1 MTSPFSD
8 LPELPCDVAEALEQF
23 KLAII
28 RHKSMDW
35 GMIGQDELLD
45 VCRALT
51 QFVEGEPELL
61 DPIQSDQVQY
71 QPEYRSVRKDFIY
84 AAIGAIESA
93 LGYMPLIK
101 TEVPQWNRQ
110 LSLDIRNMESAIEQ
124 LRSDEVTS
132 LGPTKKTPTSLQN
145 SGPGRAPL

>member
-1 MTSPFSD
+1 MIMTSPFSD

-28 RHKSMDW
+28 RHKSMNW
-35 GMIGQDELLD
+35 GMIGQDEMQRVCLALL
-45 VCRALT
+45 
-51 QFVEGEPELL
+51 QFVEGEPALL

-71 QPEYRSVRKDFIY
+71 QPEYRSVRKDTIY

-124 LRSDEVTS
+124 LRSE
-132 LGPTKKTPTSLQN
+132 
-145 SGPGRAPL
+145 